1 MVIFSIVE
9 QTYFLMIMRDNLKY
23 TYAKYNTL
31 SQRAMNM
38 TYGKMWGLTNV
49 MGNWL
54 RSKNTI
60 QIVGENLYVH
70 AGLSKV
76 FMEREETIPEINE
89 LVSKSIYLSKEE
101 RKKQYPDIADFLYS
115 DSYNGPLWYRGMVK
129 TGSEYSPIKEA
140 DVDKLLAQYDVKRI
154 IIGHTEN
161 SRVKYTYNKKVYD
174 ICVNH
179 PKAFEKETRAVV
191 IEGDDIK
198 AINDEGE
205 LVTIKK

>member
-1 MVIFSIVE
+1 
-9 QTYFLMIMRDNLKY
+9 
-23 TYAKYNTL
+23 
-31 SQRAMNM
+31 
-38 TYGKMWGLTNV
+38 

-70 AGLSKV
+70 AGLSKA

-101 RKKQYPDIADFLYS
+101 RKTISGYCRFYS

-129 TGSEYSPIKEA
+129 TGSDYSPIKEA
-140 DVDKLLAQYDVKRI
+140 DVDKLLAEYDVKRI

-161 SRVKYTYNKKVYD
+161 SRVKYTYNKRYMIFVLT
-174 ICVNH
+174 I
-179 PKAFEKETRAVV
+179 PKLLKKKLVLWLLKEMILKPSMTK
-191 IEGDDIK
+191 E
-198 AINDEGE
+198 N
-205 LVTIKK
+205 L

>member
-1 MVIFSIVE
+1 
-9 QTYFLMIMRDNLKY
+9 
-23 TYAKYNTL
+23 
-31 SQRAMNM
+31 
-38 TYGKMWGLTNV
+38 
-49 MGNWL
+49 
-54 RSKNTI
+54 
-60 QIVGENLYVH
+60 
-70 AGLSKV
+70 
-76 FMEREETIPEINE
+76 
-89 LVSKSIYLSKEE
+89 
-101 RKKQYPDIADFLYS
+101 
-115 DSYNGPLWYRGMVK
+115 MVK

-179 PKAFEKETRAVV
+179 PKAFEKKKETRAVV